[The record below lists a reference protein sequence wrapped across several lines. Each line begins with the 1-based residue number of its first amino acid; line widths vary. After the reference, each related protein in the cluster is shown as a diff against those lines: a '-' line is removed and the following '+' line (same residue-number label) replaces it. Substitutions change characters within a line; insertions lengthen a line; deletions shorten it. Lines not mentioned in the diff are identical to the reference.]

1 MLDRHAPSVLSLDEM
16 AAMVDEL
23 LEATATPC
31 RRASAWR
38 REAAARKT
46 VVTA

>member
-23 LEATATPC
+23 LEVHGDAMPEGIRVA
-31 RRASAWR
+31 
-38 REAAARKT
+38 
-46 VVTA
+46 